1 MRLMRLILA
10 VVFAAVS
17 RAQMP
22 VRPASITAVGT
33 AMVSVVPDLARV
45 DVSVFTQG
53 ATAQDASTANATQA
67 STIIAAL
74 QALLGANANIKTINY
89 SLSPVYNNPPRGQNA
104 IIIGLSISEIRWSGA
119 FEVRQAMYLG
129 RSAAGIGAN
138 PLAVAGCQV
147 SDRT

>member
-1 MRLMRLILA
+1 
-10 VVFAAVS
+10 
-17 RAQMP
+17 
-22 VRPASITAVGT
+22 
-33 AMVSVVPDLARV
+33 MVSVVPDLARV